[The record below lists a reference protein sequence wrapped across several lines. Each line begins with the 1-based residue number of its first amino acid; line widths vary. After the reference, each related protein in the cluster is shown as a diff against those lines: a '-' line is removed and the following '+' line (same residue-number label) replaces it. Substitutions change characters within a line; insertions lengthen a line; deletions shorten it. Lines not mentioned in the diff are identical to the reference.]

1 MFKTAFVAAR
11 DRRRLFVIAG
21 VLIGFGFNK
30 VVDRLGLQAIARM
43 AARNTSFPNVARL
56 SPPQRAR
63 RAIEALG
70 PTFIKLGQIL
80 ASRSDLLTP
89 EWTDELGRLH
99 SQVSPVPWDKIRPQ
113 LEEDLGGPPDAIFAE
128 FDHNPIASASIA
140 QVYKARLKTGEEVV
154 VKVLR
159 PGLRKV
165 IEADLRLMSNGARI
179 VEREWPEIAR
189 YKPQEQMRHLAAG
202 INGELDLINEA
213 RNCEMLAAI
222 FADREDIVFPRI
234 HWEHTT
240 ERVLVQEFLH
250 GIPLTDHAR
259 LDAGHYDKPLLAQ
272 KGTDAFLQMALIEGV
287 FHADPHPGNLLAMT
301 GNRVGFLDFGMIG
314 RLSQKRRDQLL
325 MMIGAMLGQNADGL
339 MAVLIDWSGS
349 SAPDL
354 AKLDAAAHG
363 FVQRHSGVNLN
374 LALVLTDFMTM
385 ARENDLSMPT
395 DLAILFKSLVSA
407 DGVMRQLD
415 PEFDLF
421 TAAGPTVQQNM
432 KARFSF
438 DGFKKR
444 LAGMGAGLFSAVS
457 DLPALVHLL
466 LVRLKQGKMTVEI
479 EIKGLDQLIHGIE
492 LAATRLAIA
501 LVVAAFTLTIAPR
514 LLALGEGVF
523 VSATVVVA
531 LIGIGWMLLLR
542 RKRSTPR

>member
-99 SQVSPVPWDKIRPQ
+99 SQVSPVPWEKIRPQ

-222 FADREDIVFPRI
+222 FADRDDIVFPRI

-438 DGFKKR
+438 DGFKKK

-523 VSATVVVA
+523 VSATVVLA

>member
-30 VVDRLGLQAIARM
+30 VVDRLGLHAIASL
-43 AARNTSFPNVARL
+43 AARNASFPNVARL
-56 SPPQRAR
+56 SAPQRAR

-80 ASRSDLLTP
+80 ASRSDLLAP
-89 EWTDELGRLH
+89 EWTEELGRLH
-99 SQVSPVPWDKIRPQ
+99 SQVSPVPFDKIRPQ
-113 LEEDLGGPPDAIFAE
+113 MEEDLGGAPEHIFAE
-128 FDHNPIASASIA
+128 FDTVAIASASIA

-159 PGLRKV
+159 PGLRKI

-179 VEREWPEIAR
+179 AEREWPELAR

-202 INGELDLINEA
+202 INGELDLANEA

-222 FADREDIVFPRI
+222 FVDRDDIVFPRI

-250 GIPLTDHAR
+250 GIPLTDHPS
-259 LDAGHYDKPLLAQ
+259 LDAGLYDKALLAQ
-272 KGTDAFLQMALIEGV
+272 KGTDAFLQMALIEGL

-301 GNRVGFLDFGMIG
+301 GNRIGFIDFGIIG

-325 MMIGAMLGQNADGL
+325 IMIGAMLSQNADGL
-339 MAVLIDWSGS
+339 ISVLIDWSGN

-354 AKLDAAAHG
+354 AKLDAAAHT
-363 FVQRHSGVNLN
+363 FVQRHSGAGLN

-385 ARENDLSMPT
+385 ARENDLAMPT
-395 DLAILFKSLVSA
+395 DLAILFKSLISA

-415 PEFDLF
+415 PKFDLF
-421 TAAGPTVQQNM
+421 TAAGPTVQQNI
-432 KARFSF
+432 KARFSL
-438 DGFKKR
+438 GEFKKKV
-444 LAGMGAGLFSAVS
+444 ASMGAGLFGAVS
-457 DLPALVHLL
+457 DLPALVHLM

-479 EIKGLDQLIHGIE
+479 EIKGMDKLIHGIE

-501 LVVAAFTLTIAPR
+501 LIVAAFSFTLAPR
-514 LLALGEGVF
+514 LLDMGQPVFITITGFVFLLG
-523 VSATVVVA
+523 
-531 LIGIGWMLLLR
+531 LGWLMLLR
-542 RKRSTPR
+542 RKRQH